1 MKLLVVGHS
10 HVEGVRDAARALH
23 AAGLGADFA
32 FVQLRDEA
40 FVNDPTQDETQVGDR
55 LREAIAQHGADCD
68 ASLLMLAGNAYN
80 GLSLF
85 EHPEPFDFVLD
96 EDPDLPLDSS
106 RSLVPSALLAAHLQ
120 RWAPFAL
127 PNAQRRRL
135 LPLLPRPIGQTDA
148 PPPIADNDVVVSLL
162 LDAQR
167 RSPRALRGIA
177 PAGLRHKVWRLHSR
191 LLADECRSLG
201 LPLLPAPAAAVD
213 APGFLARPAWGQDV
227 LHPNAWYGAQV
238 LQQALQQALQQTLQQ
253 VAAS

>member
-1 MKLLVVGHS
+1 MKILVIGHS
-10 HVEGVRDAARALH
+10 HVEAVRDAALALQT
-23 AAGLGADFA
+23 AGLACGFA
-32 FVQLRDEA
+32 FLQLRDA
-40 FVNDPTQDETQVGDR
+40 HFVSDPTQDEAQVGDR
-55 LREAIAQHGADCD
+55 LREAIAEHAADCD

-96 EDPDLPLDSS
+96 EDPELPLDTG
-106 RSLVPSALLAAHLQ
+106 RTLLPSALLAAHLQ

-148 PPPIADNDVVVSLL
+148 PPPIADGAVVASLL
-162 LDAQR
+162 LEAQR
-167 RSPRALRGIA
+167 RSPRTLRGIA
-177 PAGLRHKVWRLHSR
+177 PALLRHKMWRLHSR

-201 LPLLPAPAAAVD
+201 LPLLPAPAAALE
-213 APGFLARPAWGQDV
+213 APGFLARPAWGRDV

-238 LQQALQQALQQTLQQ
+238 LQQAFQQAAL
-253 VAAS
+253 S